1 MTDARTTL
9 DSASS
14 PAAAGEDPG
23 VRAPKEKRPGG
34 SVRSRQPLWK
44 KLAAGGALA
53 AVLLPA
59 GAWLTAKLLPA
70 PPMLEGVPFSSALT
84 DRHGTLLEL
93 RLAEDGIYRL
103 KTPLSEIPP
112 AWIAATIHYE
122 DRWFAKHPGV
132 NVPAL
137 FRALWGTA
145 THRPM
150 GASTLTM
157 QLARIRLGL
166 ETRSVSGK
174 LAQIFWALRYEAH
187 YAKDEILEAYLNLAP
202 YGGNVEGAG
211 ASARVWFGRAP
222 AELTAAQVASLT
234 IVPQNPVAR
243 RPGRDAWREA
253 FSRVGESLIAEG
265 VFPETLA
272 PAMRTEAAPAVT
284 GPGKLPHLAS
294 HDARLVA
301 ALAPG
306 ERVRGTIDLQLQE
319 SLEALVQGTV
329 ARLAPWGI
337 TNAALAVSDAR
348 TGEVLAHVGS
358 ADFENAAIEGEV
370 DALTAMRSPGST
382 LKPFLFGLALDQGLI
397 HSETVLMDRPQG
409 FGGWRPENA
418 DGDFAGPIPASAA
431 LLRSRNL
438 PAVSLARQVNPDLY
452 DLLQRAGTALPFDKT
467 HYGLAIAL
475 GGAETTMADL
485 LRLYGALA
493 SDGLVRPLVFGYVEG
508 NGATGSTPVPVTLR
522 GSGEGR
528 NTATEPATIPIL
540 TPESALII
548 REILARGGETVRTA
562 SGAPVRAGFKT
573 GTSHGFRDARAAGT
587 VGPYVLTVWLG
598 NFDGR
603 GNPHLQGAAV
613 AAPLWLEAAARIA
626 RHPGLDFPAERR
638 VPKAGSTSGSGPA
651 HTDAGTVNV
660 VRLPVC
666 RETGDVDVTLCPNRT
681 TEAFFIP
688 GVSPVRP
695 TGILRRVLVDKR
707 TGLRACAEDPEV
719 TERRVYAFW
728 PTHALEMLRAAG
740 RPAPTPPAWMPGCGV
755 TAPGR
760 APEILAPEAGSV
772 RWAEADGFARVTLT
786 AGTESDARVVH
797 WFADGAY
804 LGRGASNTPIV
815 RRFGAGTHRVEAVDE
830 KGRTQS
836 VRFTVRRP

>member
-14 PAAAGEDPG
+14 PAATGEDPG
-23 VRAPKEKRPGG
+23 VRAPKAKRP
-34 SVRSRQPLWK
+34 RWK

-70 PPMLEGVPFSSALT
+70 PPLLEGVPFSSALT

-137 FRALWGTA
+137 FRALWGTV

-211 ASARVWFGRAP
+211 AAARVWFGRAP
-222 AELTAAQVASLT
+222 AELTAAQAASLT

-243 RPGRDAWREA
+243 RPGREAWREA

-272 PAMRTEAAPAVT
+272 PAMRPEAAPAVT
-284 GPGKLPHLAS
+284 GPGKLPHLAR

-370 DALTAMRSPGST
+370 DALTARRARNAIVSSSASRA
-382 LKPFLFGLALDQGLI
+382 LA
-397 HSETVLMDRPQG
+397 
-409 FGGWRPENA
+409 GWRQ
-418 DGDFAGPIPASAA
+418 S
-431 LLRSRNL
+431 RS
-438 PAVSLARQVNPDLY
+438 VSGWHFIKSVSRCFCS
-452 DLLQRAGTALPFDKT
+452 R
-467 HYGLAIAL
+467 
-475 GGAETTMADL
+475 
-485 LRLYGALA
+485 R
-493 SDGLVRPLVFGYVEG
+493 
-508 NGATGSTPVPVTLR
+508 
-522 GSGEGR
+522 R
-528 NTATEPATIPIL
+528 NTPAR
-540 TPESALII
+540 S
-548 REILARGGETVRTA
+548 
-562 SGAPVRAGFKT
+562 
-573 GTSHGFRDARAAGT
+573 
-587 VGPYVLTVWLG
+587 W
-598 NFDGR
+598 N
-603 GNPHLQGAAV
+603 
-613 AAPLWLEAAARIA
+613 
-626 RHPGLDFPAERR
+626 
-638 VPKAGSTSGSGPA
+638 
-651 HTDAGTVNV
+651 
-660 VRLPVC
+660 
-666 RETGDVDVTLCPNRT
+666 
-681 TEAFFIP
+681 
-688 GVSPVRP
+688 
-695 TGILRRVLVDKR
+695 
-707 TGLRACAEDPEV
+707 
-719 TERRVYAFW
+719 
-728 PTHALEMLRAAG
+728 
-740 RPAPTPPAWMPGCGV
+740 
-755 TAPGR
+755 
-760 APEILAPEAGSV
+760 
-772 RWAEADGFARVTLT
+772 
-786 AGTESDARVVH
+786 
-797 WFADGAY
+797 
-804 LGRGASNTPIV
+804 
-815 RRFGAGTHRVEAVDE
+815 
-830 KGRTQS
+830 
-836 VRFTVRRP
+836 